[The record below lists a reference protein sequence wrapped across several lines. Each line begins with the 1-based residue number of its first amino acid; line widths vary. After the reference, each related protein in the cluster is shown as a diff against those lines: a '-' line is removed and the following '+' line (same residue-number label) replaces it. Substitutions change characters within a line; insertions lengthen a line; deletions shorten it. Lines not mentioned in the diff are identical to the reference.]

1 MRKKADPLKALED
14 TAHRIAESM
23 NKIPV
28 VQEWNQ
34 ERIFKLYEANGK
46 VGSIP
51 LDLIKT
57 GHNIRKTLDVESSE
71 QNELVESIRVHGIL
85 QPPVVTIATNDHGVH
100 SILLIGGERR
110 LRAARKL
117 GMIEVNCL
125 VKIFENPSTRLTASM
140 AENINRKDLD
150 PVDVAE
156 CYRALSEQGY
166 KYSELEKLF
175 GRNEKTIG
183 RFIKIGRWPEDL
195 KNLIRE
201 HPAKFNARFLLAVAS
216 KKLTD
221 EEVRIL
227 IKEKIEGSKQ
237 SERVA
242 FVERFNSYI
251 LDQKF
256 SDEQR
261 SFLLRVFGDLGIM
274 KTSNQI

>member
-1 MRKKADPLKALED
+1 MKRKSDPTEALN
-14 TAHRIAESM
+14 ASAQRIAESM
-23 NKIPV
+23 SKVPKES
-28 VQEWNQ
+28 EWNQ
-34 ERIFKLYEANGK
+34 ERIFKLYEADGK

-57 GHNIRKTLDVESSE
+57 NHNIRKVIDEESNE
-71 QNELVESIRVHGIL
+71 QKELVESIRTHGIL
-85 QPPVVTIATNDHGVH
+85 QPPVVTVATNEHGVH

-110 LRAARKL
+110 LRAARSL
-117 GMIEVNCL
+117 AMTSVNCL
-125 VKIFENPSTRLTASM
+125 VKIFEDPSMRLTASM

-150 PVDVAE
+150 PLDVAE

-183 RFIKIGRWPEDL
+183 RFIKIGRWPDEV
-195 KNLIRE
+195 KNLVRE
-201 HPAKFNARFLLAVAS
+201 NSEKFNIRFLLAVAS

-221 EEVRIL
+221 EEVLQL
-227 IKEKIEGSKQ
+227 IKEKIGSNKK

-242 FVERFNSYI
+242 FVDRFNSYI
-251 LDQKF
+251 SEQKF

-261 SFLLRVFGDLGIM
+261 SFLLRVFGDLGIL
-274 KTSNQI
+274 KASSQN